1 MTYFFKAGGIICLI
15 SALLLFFEPAGSH
28 AFLLVLVS
36 LVVSFLISLISGV
49 MILIRNKKGE
59 E

>member
-15 SALLLFFEPAGSH
+15 SAILLFLEPFGSH

-36 LVVSFLISLISGV
+36 LIVSLTISLISGV